1 MIFLL
6 FFSSSL
12 YSIQCI
18 LWSIVFPPLKK
29 MFNGPGQHW
38 WGSEWDGGSE
48 HLQRI
53 LRIRYLLTGIQTTCP
68 YTEAW
73 KENSPRN
80 WSPSMPG
87 TPLVFS
93 CWIFDELYLLQ
104 TCLEI
109 FSNPEKLTTH
119 GVRQHGHE
127 KVHQCNDCGQRF
139 AAKQTLYKHM
149 IVHSSERPFT

>member
-6 FFSSSL
+6 L
-12 YSIQCI
+12 CI
-18 LWSIVFPPLKK
+18 VNNVFCGLWCFHLSRRCS
-29 MFNGPGQHW
+29 MAQHW

-87 TPLVFS
+87 TPWVFS
-93 CWIFDELYLLQ
+93 CCIFDELYLLQ
-104 TCLEI
+104 VCLEI